1 MMSAKS
7 TFCEAFNAV
16 YGEELVVAPNEGDT
30 LFYKITAAPPK
41 YPGVFT
47 VMISRTHAA
56 AKYCLCMKAGVHKR
70 STKTRTYTV
79 NVNSGKVSQ
88 KCWAAQCADRENK
101 GRMILVDADVV
112 TSEDEEESEDEEAVA
127 KFQTSMVT
135 KSNKKRKKM

>member
-16 YGEELVVAPNEGDT
+16 YREELDVAPNEDG

-47 VMISRTHAA
+47 VMISRTHPAA
-56 AKYCLCMKAGVHKR
+56 QYCLCMKSGVHKR

-79 NVNSGKVSQ
+79 NVNTGKVSQ
-88 KCWAAQCADRENK
+88 KCWAAQCMNRENK
-101 GRMILVDADVV
+101 GRMILVDADVM

-135 KSNKKRKKM
+135 TNKKRKTM